1 MPSEASISC
10 FCRKIGGMERQTR
23 TGEQCWAQWPDVGH
37 DRRDGTFA
45 DFKNVDRV
53 GPPRV
58 VVGRACVGSDRAAS
72 VGPDHARAES
82 TVTLPYHGVERSNRA
97 AAAKPCTPGGHV

>member
-10 FCRKIGGMERQTR
+10 FRCKIGGMERQTGTR
-23 TGEQCWAQWPDVGH
+23 EQRWAQWPDESH
-37 DRRDGTFA
+37 DRCNGAFA

-58 VVGRACVGSDRAAS
+58 VVGRACVGGDRAAS

-82 TVTLPYHGVERSNRA
+82 AVTLPYHGVERSNRA
-97 AAAKPCTPGGHV
+97 AAA